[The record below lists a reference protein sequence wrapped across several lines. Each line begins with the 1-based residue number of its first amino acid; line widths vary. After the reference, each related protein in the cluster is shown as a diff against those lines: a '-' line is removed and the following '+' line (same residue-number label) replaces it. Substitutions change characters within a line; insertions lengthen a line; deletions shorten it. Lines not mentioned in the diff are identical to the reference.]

1 VGGTD
6 TLSTNRA
13 RCTLAR
19 TAVPPDPTIGVPSSV
34 RRTKLSSKTRFRN
47 YLNARRARKSG
58 ERVHERVDQSSEQ
71 KRAARAKRSFTGLF
85 AAFWSLLT
93 GHRTTVV
100 LALVT
105 LSIAVLLG
113 LLMPLSTKI
122 ALDYIITDNPGPT
135 GLPPIVQE
143 QLGPFAAVRED
154 RVRLMWFLG
163 AGMLSI
169 TAATVLLGIWGRWQ
183 CTRITKR
190 VQVALRRRV
199 FEHASR
205 LPLHRIHAI
214 KSGGVS
220 SILREDAGGVGELI
234 FSLVYNPWR
243 AITQL
248 LGTLVVLLILD
259 WRLVLGA
266 LLIAPLIWASHKTWI
281 TRIRPMYRDIRERR
295 QGIDALSS
303 ESFGGM
309 RVVRA
314 FNRRHAEAV
323 RFTSEGHLLAR
334 QELYTWWWA
343 RGLEIAWEVFIPLAS
358 IGVLLYGG
366 TAVIDNRLTIG
377 DLMAFTAYLLALL
390 GPLEA
395 LVASATNVQNNL
407 AALDRVLDILA
418 EPQEFEETEPDHSI
432 DLSHA
437 QGRIVLENVGYAYP
451 VRTEGGARPGAS
463 HTGERGAPVLSGISL
478 EVEPGETIALVGA
491 SGAGKTTLCNLI
503 ARFDDVTEG
512 SITIDGID
520 FRDIPVERYRALLGV
535 VEQDVFLFDGSV
547 SENIGYAK
555 RNATDEEVIAA
566 AKAANA
572 HGFITELE
580 DGYNT
585 LIGERGVRLSGGQK
599 QRLAIARAILADP
612 KILIL
617 DEATSSLDSESERLI
632 QQSLGKL
639 MQHRTSFVI
648 AHRLS
653 TIRFADRI
661 VVIEGGTVRE
671 IGTHEELL
679 DRDGRYAELLRMQ
692 LEGADTEHHA

>member
-1 VGGTD
+1 M
-6 TLSTNRA
+6 
-13 RCTLAR
+13 
-19 TAVPPDPTIGVPSSV
+19 
-34 RRTKLSSKTRFRN
+34 RRSMQSSKSRFKR
-47 YLNARRARKSG
+47 YVEARRARRAG
-58 ERVHERVDQSSEQ
+58 ERIHERVDQSDEQ
-71 KRAARAKRSFTGLF
+71 KRAARAKRSFAGLF
-85 AAFWSLLT
+85 GAFWSLLA
-93 GHRTTVV
+93 GHRVTVV
-100 LALVT
+100 LALCT
-105 LSIAVLLG
+105 LSFAVWLG

-122 ALDYIITDNPGPT
+122 AIDFIITDSPGPT
-135 GLPPIVQE
+135 GLPASVQDV
-143 QLGPFAAVRED
+143 LGPFENSRAD
-154 RVRLMWFLG
+154 RVGLMWWLG
-163 AGMLSI
+163 AGMLAI
-169 TAATVLLGIWGRWQ
+169 TTITVLLGIWGRWQ

-220 SILREDAGGVGELI
+220 SILREDAGGVGDLI

-248 LGTLVVLLILD
+248 IGTLIVLLILD

-266 LLIAPLIWASHKTWI
+266 LLIAPLIWVSHKTWI

-366 TAVIDNRLTIG
+366 TAVIDGRLTIG

-395 LVASATNVQNNL
+395 LVSSATNVQNNL
-407 AALDRVLDILA
+407 AALDRVLDMLA
-418 EPQEFEETEPDHSI
+418 EPREFEETEPDESI
-432 DLSHA
+432 DLSNA
-437 QGRIVLENVGYAYP
+437 RGRIVLENVGYAYP
-451 VRTEGGARPGAS
+451 IRTKDGARPGAS
-463 HTGERGAPVLSGISL
+463 GTGERGAPVLRDISL

-503 ARFDDVTEG
+503 ARFDDATQG
-512 SITIDGID
+512 RITIDGID

-547 SENIGYAK
+547 AENIGYAN
-555 RNATDEEVIAA
+555 RNASDDEIIAA
-566 AKAANA
+566 ARAANA

-580 DGYNT
+580 NGYST

-632 QQSLGKL
+632 QQSLGEL
-639 MQHRTSFVI
+639 MRNRTSFMI

-661 VVIEGGTVRE
+661 VV
-671 IGTHEELL
+671 
-679 DRDGRYAELLRMQ
+679 
-692 LEGADTEHHA
+692 

>member
-1 VGGTD
+1 M
-6 TLSTNRA
+6 
-13 RCTLAR
+13 
-19 TAVPPDPTIGVPSSV
+19 
-34 RRTKLSSKTRFRN
+34 RRTTKSSKSRFRT
-47 YLNARRARKSG
+47 YLQARRSRKST
-58 ERVHERVDQSSEQ
+58 ERVHERVDQTQEQ

-85 AAFWSLLT
+85 GAFWSLLS
-93 GHRTTVV
+93 GHRGTIV
-100 LALVT
+100 LSLVT
-105 LSIAVLLG
+105 LTLSVWLG

-135 GLPPIVQE
+135 GIPAWFSE
-143 QLGPFAAVRED
+143 RLGPFDAERAS
-154 RVRLMWFLG
+154 RVRLMWLLG
-163 AGMLSI
+163 AGMLAV
-169 TAATVLLGIWGRWQ
+169 TFATILLGVWGRWQ

-190 VQVALRRRV
+190 VQVGLRRRV
-199 FEHASR
+199 FEHTSR

-214 KSGGVS
+214 KAGGVS

-248 LGTLVVLLILD
+248 IGTLVILLILD

-266 LLIAPLIWASHKTWI
+266 LLIAPLIWVSHKTWI

-295 QGIDALSS
+295 QGIDAMSA

-323 RFTSEGHLLAR
+323 RFTAEGHLLAR

-343 RGLEIAWEVFIPLAS
+343 RSLEMAWEVFIPLAS

-366 TAVIDNRLTIG
+366 TAVIDGRLTVG

-390 GPLEA
+390 GPLES
-395 LVASATNVQNNL
+395 LVSSATNVQNNL

-418 EPQEFEETEPDHSI
+418 EPREFEDVEPDPAH
-432 DLSHA
+432 DLSNA
-437 QGRIVLENVGYAYP
+437 LGRITLEHVGYAYP
-451 VRTEGGARPGAS
+451 VRTKGAARPGAAAE
-463 HTGERGAPVLSGISL
+463 TRGDTVLSDISL
-478 EVEPGETIALVGA
+478 DVLPGETIALVGA

-503 ARFDDVTEG
+503 ARFDDVTRG
-512 SITIDGID
+512 RILLDGVD
-520 FRDIPVERYRALLGV
+520 LREIPVERYRALLGV
-535 VEQDVFLFDGSV
+535 VEQEVFLFDGSV
-547 SENIGYAK
+547 AENIGYAK
-555 RNATDEEVIAA
+555 RNASEREIIDAA
-566 AKAANA
+566 RAANA

-580 DGYNT
+580 HGYET

-632 QQSLGKL
+632 QRSLGTL
-639 MQHRTSFVI
+639 MEGRTSFVI

-661 VVIEGGTVRE
+661 VVIEQGGVRE
-671 IGTHEELL
+671 VGTHDELL
-679 DRDGRYAELLRMQ
+679 ERDGRYAELLRMQ
-692 LEGADTEHHA
+692 LEGAEPTG